1 MEGSLYLTAK
11 LQLAEKVGSHICM
24 LKLHCDIISDF
35 SISFAQQLKQLAK
48 KHNFLLMEDRKF
60 ADIGN
65 TCMLQLGGGAFRIA
79 VWADMVT
86 AHALPGPS
94 ILKSLAGVAVV
105 LIAEMSSEGKLTTI
119 EYAQGRQAVIGVTC
133 YHDYSNYK
141 NGRTTS

>member
-1 MEGSLYLTAK
+1 
-11 LQLAEKVGSHICM
+11 M

-35 SISFAQQLKQLAK
+35 SISFTQQLKQLAE

-65 TCMLQLGGGAFRIA
+65 TCRLQLGGGAFRIA
-79 VWADMVT
+79 DWADMVT

-105 LIAEMSSEGKLTTI
+105 LVAEMSCEGKLTTA
-119 EYAQGRQAVIGVTC
+119 EYAQGRRATIRITC
-133 YHDYSNYK
+133 YHDYSNCT
-141 NGRTTS
+141 NG

>member
-1 MEGSLYLTAK
+1 
-11 LQLAEKVGSHICM
+11 M

-35 SISFAQQLKQLAK
+35 SILFTQQLKQLAD

-65 TCMLQLGGGAFRIA
+65 TCRLQLGGGAFRIA
-79 VWADMVT
+79 DWADIVT

-105 LIAEMSSEGKLTTI
+105 LVAEMSSEGRLTTA
-119 EYAQGRQAVIGVTC
+119 EYAQGGWAIIRITLYYNNRNC
-133 YHDYSNYK
+133 T
-141 NGRTTS
+141 NG